1 MTTWKLWKVAFCCLG
16 SWGAT
21 EQLGRAQ
28 LPQATHA
35 QFDFGVG
42 QLQSAVMPAVA
53 PSDYG
58 GWRFRMNGYAI
69 DAIPGGAIVDEVAVS
84 GCLNHLEGPHANE
97 SHSGQNFDF
106 EFRVCAIAADAAKV
120 ENRID
125 NADGSVTWIFVR
137 RLNAAHPA
145 GNNHVDEFTA
155 TLSIVT
161 RPSLLANPVCEFIS
175 YDVRVVADHKLSL
188 QDGGIQA
195 PTKLDAGGA
204 TKPWGVGSDGVVP
217 RINIWGPEGY
227 GVPVGTPYCAVLIE
241 DVKLPFATTKPIAML
256 GLSTTSAFGG
266 TVALPLDLAPLG
278 APGFMLAI
286 DPLAFLPG
294 QAPTGNHHAELPL
307 SIPNDPALIGT
318 HIWWQWVLNDPTA
331 NALGKTF
338 TPAVLMI
345 LVP

>member
-1 MTTWKLWKVAFCCLG
+1 MTTLKMWKVAFCCW
-16 SWGAT
+16 SAWGLV
-21 EQLGRAQ
+21 EHVGRAQ
-28 LPQATHA
+28 LPLATHA
-35 QFDFGVG
+35 QFDFVMGRP
-42 QLQSAVMPAVA
+42 QSAVMPAVT
-53 PSDYG
+53 PSEYG
-58 GWRFRMNGYAI
+58 GWRFRMSGYAI
-69 DAIPGGAIVDEVAVS
+69 DGIPGGAIVDEVAVTGS
-84 GCLNHLEGPHANE
+84 LNHVEGPHANE
-97 SHSGQNFDF
+97 SHSGQTFDF

-125 NADGSVTWIFVR
+125 HADGTVTWVFMR
-137 RLNAAHPA
+137 RLNAPHPA

-155 TLSIVT
+155 TLSIRT
-161 RPSLLANPVCEFIS
+161 RPSALPVPVCEFLS
-175 YDVRVVADHKLSL
+175 YDLRVVADHKLSL

-195 PTKLDAGGA
+195 PTKLDSGGA

-227 GVPVGTPYCAVLIE
+227 GIPIGTPYCAVLIE
-241 DVKLPFATTKPIAML
+241 DVKLPFAKTKPIAML
-256 GLSTTSAFGG
+256 GLTTTSAFGG

-286 DPLAFLPG
+286 DPIAFLPG
-294 QAPTGNHHAELPL
+294 QPPLGNHHAELAL
-307 SIPNDPALIGT
+307 SIPNDPSLIGA
-318 HIWWQWVLNDPTA
+318 HLWWQWMLNDTNA